1 MKQFINS
8 LFEEKNRIN
17 FQYMDYNMSFY
28 SEKFRSYYLLFYI
41 SSTEEL
47 VRLWENSGDIF
58 ESLKCCDE
66 YHTDMDKNTMCIYC
80 LQTSEEEYYATGQT
94 GTISDL
100 GRKISMVE
108 EDLNYFAKHVFI
120 YTDKMRQFAIQ
131 HVGNFGN
138 LCEHYLNKENFEK
151 YKNDIKTNYEYDF
164 IVNLFIKIP
173 FLNFRK
179 YYVNNQK
186 QLQYQSVINFVQQQF
201 NNNKINVNKVQENV
215 QILEKMINNEDEF
228 FKWIDKQTEQD
239 LILNI

>member
-80 LQTSEEEYYATGQT
+80 LQT
-94 GTISDL
+94 
-100 GRKISMVE
+100 
-108 EDLNYFAKHVFI
+108 
-120 YTDKMRQFAIQ
+120 
-131 HVGNFGN
+131 
-138 LCEHYLNKENFEK
+138 
-151 YKNDIKTNYEYDF
+151 
-164 IVNLFIKIP
+164 
-173 FLNFRK
+173 
-179 YYVNNQK
+179 
-186 QLQYQSVINFVQQQF
+186 
-201 NNNKINVNKVQENV
+201 
-215 QILEKMINNEDEF
+215 
-228 FKWIDKQTEQD
+228 
-239 LILNI
+239 